1 MKQFNNIRIST
12 SLRIGFLLVALL
24 VAIVGLVGILN
35 LRQVKQANI
44 MLYEDVTEP
53 ISNLSGLAIAS
64 QQIRTI
70 SAP

>member
-35 LRQVKQANI
+35 LR
-44 MLYEDVTEP
+44 
-53 ISNLSGLAIAS
+53 
-64 QQIRTI
+64 
-70 SAP
+70 